1 MYFHHFFRIIT
12 VLLIILDVT
21 LVITALVLECDDEPT
36 IQSLG
41 VLTPLPNKND
51 NWYEVLDNF
60 MSIRMTYIKWIWDD
74 KYISIIIFFLSA
86 SAPKILRTKLSVS
99 STFAFRLSSS
109 LKLRCECMLWL
120 QSGIS
125 LNDIGSTV

>member
-51 NWYEVLDNF
+51 NWCEALDNF
-60 MSIRMTYIKWIWDD
+60 MSI
-74 KYISIIIFFLSA
+74 
-86 SAPKILRTKLSVS
+86 
-99 STFAFRLSSS
+99 
-109 LKLRCECMLWL
+109 
-120 QSGIS
+120 
-125 LNDIGSTV
+125 

>member
-36 IQSLG
+36 IQPLG
-41 VLTPLPNKND
+41 VLTPLQNKND

-60 MSIRMTYIKWIWDD
+60 MSIRMKCIK
-74 KYISIIIFFLSA
+74 
-86 SAPKILRTKLSVS
+86 
-99 STFAFRLSSS
+99 
-109 LKLRCECMLWL
+109 
-120 QSGIS
+120 
-125 LNDIGSTV
+125 